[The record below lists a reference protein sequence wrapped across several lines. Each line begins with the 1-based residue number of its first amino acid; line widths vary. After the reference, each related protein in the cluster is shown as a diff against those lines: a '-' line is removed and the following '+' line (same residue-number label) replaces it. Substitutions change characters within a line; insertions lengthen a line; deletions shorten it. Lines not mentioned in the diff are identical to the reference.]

1 MIKTAL
7 LLLLAAAYIQSPCV
21 QEPLQEYEGAIILDV
36 SERYCEANCEA
47 KEIYIY
53 DADDLTA
60 EILENRDGAVI
71 IERIYG
77 VVLDAQGN
85 GKILNPAIPAQ
96 DYISYRSVNGAE
108 VGDLYASYM
117 IYDPATDYVD
127 DIMERYDVRLYPYD
141 AGGRKGNEI
150 RKRIR

>member
-7 LLLLAAAYIQSPCV
+7 LLLLAAVCAPCYSESISV
-21 QEPLQEYEGAIILDV
+21 SDRAILQEYEGALILDV
-36 SERYCEANCEA
+36 AERYAANRGANSDA

-60 EILENRDGAVI
+60 ETLENRDGAVI

-77 VVLDAQGN
+77 IVLDTQGN
-85 GKILNPAIPAQ
+85 GKILNPAIEGQ

-108 VGDLYASYM
+108 VGDCYASYM
-117 IYDPATDYVD
+117 VYNPSTDYVD
-127 DIMERYDVRLYPYD
+127 DIMERYDVR
-141 AGGRKGNEI
+141 I
-150 RKRIR
+150 